1 MKNNII
7 LTSLIVTAMFIGG
20 CSKKI
25 SDRMEYSTTSS
36 AAAGLINTGLRYQ
49 DNFAFEQA
57 RQTFQQAIDEDPE
70 FAFAYYLSLI
80 HI

>member
-1 MKNNII
+1 
-7 LTSLIVTAMFIGG
+7 MFIGG

-25 SDRMEYSTTSS
+25 SDRMEYSTSS
-36 AAAGLINTGLRYQ
+36 STAAGLINTGLRYQ

-70 FAFAYYLSLI
+70 FAFAFI
-80 HI
+80 V